1 MAKLSDEDDTML
13 ILPDGG
19 DRITV
24 DYGSNRMVDAVTV
37 CHPKDEVYGTAFI
50 GTGEQET
57 VLEAVITK
65 DDEGKEQTVGCCTY
79 TVKSFEVTATA
90 TSQTVTET
98 TVNALSGGLVVPE
111 VGADLSKNLIIV
123 GGPAVNTMSTV
134 TAAELAA
141 ASDRYIVKKDGSK
154 VIVAGYDAA
163 DTVAAGN
170 ALIAWLQANVHA

>member
-1 MAKLSDEDDTML
+1 M
-13 ILPDGG
+13 
-19 DRITV
+19 
-24 DYGSNRMVDAVTV
+24 
-37 CHPKDEVYGTAFI
+37 
-50 GTGEQET
+50 
-57 VLEAVITK
+57 
-65 DDEGKEQTVGCCTY
+65 
-79 TVKSFEVTATA
+79 
-90 TSQTVTET
+90 
-98 TVNALSGGLVVPE
+98 PE

-141 ASDRYIVKKDGSK
+141 EADRYIVKKDGSK